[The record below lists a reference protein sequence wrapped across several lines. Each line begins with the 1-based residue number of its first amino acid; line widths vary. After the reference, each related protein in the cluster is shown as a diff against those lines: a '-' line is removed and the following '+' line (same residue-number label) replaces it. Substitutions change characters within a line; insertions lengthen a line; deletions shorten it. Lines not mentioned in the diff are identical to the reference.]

1 MQASILL
8 ACGRQEPLKSGC
20 LRLLLGVHI
29 LELGRPVNNRAYSC
43 AGAAAMFPVEAVK
56 MRMQAIG
63 REATFSGVLRSAL
76 KHEGL
81 AGLYQ
86 GLRPTVMAVTP
97 EKAVMFG
104 VNGVLRTWA
113 KPLENERGLLP
124 VPVEFGIGG
133 LAGLGQVSVIAAAS
147 AAAVCVCVCLSVF
160 LSVCGL
166 AGLGQVVSP
175 RCCLQFESSSPRAPA
190 GVVHAIR
197 LRVSSPCGMSCD

>member
-147 AAAVCVCVCLSVF
+147 AAAVCVCLSVCLSVCLWACRLRAGG
-160 LSVCGL
+160 LSSLLL
-166 AGLGQVVSP
+166 AVRIVVSSCSCW
-175 RCCLQFESSSPRAPA
+175 RCARHTPA
-190 GVVHAIR
+190 RFVS
-197 LRVSSPCGMSCD
+197 LRRVM